1 MKELKESNQALQ
13 KELQDEKCSHQITQ
27 LRVANQEE
35 WNRRDL
41 AKYKDELAEKTKLMD
56 NMIAKDLHQRDLDCL
71 MTQSRTALV

>member
-1 MKELKESNQALQ
+1 M
-13 KELQDEKCSHQITQ
+13 TQ

-56 NMIAKDLHQRDLDCL
+56 NMIAKDLHQRDLDRL